1 MYTKSFETLEF
12 NKVKEQIAASAIS
25 PMAKKV
31 ILDLLPYEDINS
43 IESALTET
51 TEGVKLITKF
61 GLPPLRGIKDIHK
74 ICKRLDIGGSLNIT
88 ELLFVSDILRATK
101 QVKSYYKNGSEFIE
115 PMTIHQYFHGLNP
128 LHTLYTEITRCI
140 VSEEEVADN
149 ASSELSRIR
158 REIKSIGSRIKGQL
172 NKIIQSASQSGY
184 LQDNTYTIR
193 NDRYCVPLKTEYRNM
208 LKGIVHDQSST
219 GSTLFVEP
227 NAIVEMNNTLSGLAV
242 SEKKEVDKILF
253 ELSQM
258 TGAYTQELR
267 LNQEL
272 LTQLDFII
280 AKSNYSMNMKC
291 SCPSFNLNYEIYLE
305 KARHPLL
312 DQDSVVP
319 TTIYL
324 GKDFTTLV
332 VTGPNTGGKTVTLK
346 TLGLLSIM
354 GQSGLHIPAFDGAKL
369 TILDNVFADI
379 GDEQSIEQ
387 SLSTFSSHMTNIT
400 HILEHVTDRS
410 LVLFDELGAGTDPV
424 EGAALAMAIL
434 ENLRQARILTAAT
447 THYSELK
454 VYALST
460 VGVENASCEFN
471 VNTLRPTYK
480 LLIGIPGKSNAFA
493 ISKRLGLSDSIIDE
507 AKELLSGRE
516 VRFEDLITDLETSKK
531 SAVLE
536 KEKAEKFRLEAEEL
550 KKQVDSQK
558 QRLERQK
565 QRLLEEA
572 RLDAAR
578 VLDEAKAEADHII
591 SQMNKLVQ
599 NGANINM
606 ADLEKQRTSLRNKIK
621 NNENKNKEQVR
632 KEKNFKVNKLKPGDP
647 VFITTL
653 NQKGTVLDINT
664 TKKEATVQIGIMKSK
679 VAFSAIDV
687 VIDENQS
694 YKEKTSKH
702 PSGKKFTQAKGNRNK
717 GTTSVKRTGGTRSE
731 IDIRG
736 SLVDEAV
743 EIVDKY
749 LDDAYLSHLP
759 QVYIIHGKGTGA
771 LRQGI
776 HNFLRRSPHVKGFRL
791 GEYGEGDSG
800 VTVVEFK
807 D

>member
-12 NKVKEQIAASAIS
+12 YKVKEQIGASAIS
-25 PMAKKV
+25 PMAKEAIMELV
-31 ILDLLPYEDINS
+31 PFEDLVS
-43 IESALTET
+43 VESALRET
-51 TEGVKLITKF
+51 SEGVKLITKF
-61 GLPPLRGIKDIHK
+61 GLPPLRGIKDIDN
-74 ICKRLDIGGSLNIT
+74 ICKRLDIGGALNIA

-101 QVKSYYKNGSEFIE
+101 QVKSYYNSGSEFID
-115 PMTIHQYFHGLNP
+115 PMTIHKYFLGLNP
-128 LHTLYTEITRCI
+128 LHSLYTEITRCI
-140 VSEEEVADN
+140 VSEEEIADN

-242 SEKKEVDKILF
+242 SEKKEVDKILL
-253 ELSQM
+253 ELSNM
-258 TGAYTQELR
+258 TGAYTEELR
-267 LNQEL
+267 TNQDL
-272 LTQLDFII
+272 LTQLDFIM
-280 AKSNYSMNMKC
+280 AKSNYSMNMRC
-291 SCPSFNLNYEIYLE
+291 SCPTFNLNYEIYLE

-312 DQDSVVP
+312 DQETVVP

-354 GQSGLHIPAFDGAKL
+354 GQAGLHIPAFDGAKL
-369 TILDNVFADI
+369 TLLDNIFADI

-400 HILEHVTDRS
+400 HILEHVSDRS

-434 ENLRQARILTAAT
+434 DSLREARILTAAT

-460 VGVENASCEFN
+460 KGVENASCEFD

-493 ISKRLGLSDSIIDE
+493 ISKRLGLSDYIIDE

-516 VRFEDLITDLETSKK
+516 IRFEDLITDLETSKK

-536 KEKAEKFRLEAEEL
+536 KEKAERFRLEAEEL
-550 KKQVDSQK
+550 KKEVDAQK

-572 RLDAAR
+572 RLDASR

-591 SQMNKLVQ
+591 SEMNKLVQ
-599 NGANINM
+599 SGAGINM
-606 ADLEKQRTSLRNKIK
+606 ADLERHRSNLREKIK
-621 NNENKNKEQVR
+621 GNETKKKEQVR
-632 KEKNFKVNKLKPGDP
+632 KKKNFNVDQLKPGDN
-647 VFITTL
+647 VFVTTL
-653 NQKGTVLDINT
+653 NQKGTILDVNPS
-664 TKKEATVQIGIMKSK
+664 KKEATVQMGIMKSK
-679 VAFSAIDV
+679 VSFDALDV
-687 VIDENQS
+687 VMEDDSS
-694 YKEKTSKH
+694 YKTKTSKH

-717 GTTSVKRTGGTRSE
+717 GTTSVQRTGGTRHE

-736 SLVDEAV
+736 SLVDEAIEV
-743 EIVDKY
+743 VDKY

-776 HNFLRRSPHVKGFRL
+776 HNFLRRSPHVKDFRL

>member
-1 MYTKSFETLEF
+1 MYTKSFDTLEF
-12 NKVKEQIAASAIS
+12 YKVKEQIGTLAIS
-25 PMAKKV
+25 PMAKEAIMKLV
-31 ILDLLPYEDINS
+31 PFEDLDS
-43 IESALTET
+43 VESALRET
-51 TEGVKLITKF
+51 SEGVKLITKF
-61 GLPPLRGIKDIHK
+61 GLPPLRGIKDIDN
-74 ICKRLDIGGSLNIT
+74 ICKRLDIGGGLNIA

-101 QVKSYYKNGSEFIE
+101 QVKSYYNSGNEFID
-115 PMTIHQYFHGLNP
+115 PMTIHKYFLGLNP
-128 LHTLYTEITRCI
+128 LHSLYREITRCI

-242 SEKKEVDKILF
+242 SEKKEVDKILL
-253 ELSQM
+253 ELSNM

-267 LNQEL
+267 TNQVL
-272 LTQLDFII
+272 LTQLDFIM

-291 SCPSFNLNYEIYLE
+291 SCPTFNLDYEIYLE

-312 DQDSVVP
+312 DQETVVP

-354 GQSGLHIPAFDGAKL
+354 GQAGLHIPAFDGAKL
-369 TILDNVFADI
+369 TLLDNIFADI

-400 HILEHVTDRS
+400 HILEHVSDRS

-434 ENLRQARILTAAT
+434 DSLREARILTAAT

-460 VGVENASCEFN
+460 KGVENASCEFD

-493 ISKRLGLSDSIIDE
+493 ISKRLGLSDYIIEE

-516 VRFEDLITDLETSKK
+516 IRFEDLITDLETSKK

-536 KEKAEKFRLEAEEL
+536 KEKAERFRLEAEEL
-550 KKQVDSQK
+550 KKEVDSQK

-565 QRLLEEA
+565 QRLMEEA

-591 SQMNKLVQ
+591 SEMNKLVK
-599 NGANINM
+599 NGAGINM
-606 ADLEKQRTSLRNKIK
+606 ADLEKQRSTLREKIK
-621 NNENKNKEQVR
+621 GNESKKKEQVR
-632 KEKNFKVNKLKPGDP
+632 KKKNFNVDLLKPGDT
-647 VFITTL
+647 VFVTTL
-653 NQKGTVLDINT
+653 NQKGTILEVNPS
-664 TKKEATVQIGIMKSK
+664 KKEANVQIGIMKSK
-679 VAFSAIDV
+679 VSFDALDV
-687 VIDENQS
+687 VMEEDNS
-694 YKEKTSKH
+694 YKTKTSKH

-717 GTTSVKRTGGTRSE
+717 GTTSVQRTGSARHE

-736 SLVDEAV
+736 SMVDEAIEV
-743 EIVDKY
+743 VDKY

-776 HNFLRRSPHVKGFRL
+776 HNFLRRSPHVKDFRL